1 MEHSYDLEEQ
11 ELSHSIFLHS
21 LLNPPIN
28 WNDPLLVVTQDIYW
42 CMTDSSSGATSSS
55 IPPTE
60 EEKAATTLGS
70 LFRNYLWKKKRKMS
84 SSRPTNPNTGATA
97 GTKCAGNTVVKFGGF
112 DCTIVPDE
120 SNKTTAIVTNNGCLF
135 ELKNRPG
142 PDSNEYRKIIDF
154 ALKTFIEPKFS
165 RNTASLDDIS
175 SLKNVNDLHNQTE
188 QLKAFLN
195 MIGITC
201 IFNVLYPANIA
212 RNSALTQVPDPTS
225 ATAGATVN
233 RSTNLFS
240 NHGLVTKREVGLSNQ
255 YWKKYMY
262 YKDKDGKER
271 SLQAEMVIS
280 FHVIQNHMEANLRD
294 ACLREYNA
302 CPPEDQGGPLLYK
315 IMMTHLLEGN
325 EVAMQSL
332 ISTLTKYNVAVDAKD
347 DVRLAVSTIKA
358 ASDAIIAMRDDT
370 KTDQFPPGFVEKI
383 IKVLCTTSCELY
395 NEKINS
401 LLKDAEHQR
410 KLGGTP
416 VLTNDEAGIDKVLNY
431 STTTVSDLERDG
443 TWVVAMSPN
452 QASSF
457 VASDND
463 CFNCGEKG
471 CTPTKCKE
479 KGVPVDKARV
489 KANRENSK
497 KSKQKKK
504 KPRPHKWRLPESQE
518 NGRRTIDGKL
528 YKWNATKE
536 FWEEVSAPESG
547 LQPSTDI
554 ASGNTAAPTIST
566 ATVGPVP
573 SSVSTAEAV
582 TLDDSDT
589 AAKIQLQ
596 LANLLNNTSQIR
608 DAVL

>member
-1 MEHSYDLEEQ
+1 MDSEELDLSLSNSRFWQNVQHSEVAAAAAAAALERNRKRH
-11 ELSHSIFLHS
+11 LANSIAF
-21 LLNPPIN
+21 
-28 WNDPLLVVTQDIYW
+28 
-42 CMTDSSSGATSSS
+42 A
-55 IPPTE
+55 
-60 EEKAATTLGS
+60 
-70 LFRNYLWKKKRKMS
+70 FRRYRKNKKNKMS
-84 SSRPTNPNTGATA
+84 TTRPTNLNTGGTNATRS
-97 GTKCAGNTVVKFGGF
+97 AGNTVVKFGGF
-112 DCTIVPDE
+112 DCTIARDD
-120 SNKTTAIVTNNGCLF
+120 SNKTTAIVTDNGCLF

-154 ALKTFIEPKFS
+154 AMKIFIDPKFS

-201 IFNVLYPANIA
+201 IFNVLYPTDIA
-212 RNSALTQVPDPTS
+212 VNSTLTQVPDPTS
-225 ATAGATVN
+225 PTAGATMN
-233 RSTNLFS
+233 KSTNLFT
-240 NHGLVTKREVGLSNQ
+240 NHGLVTKEEVGLSNQ

-262 YKDKDGKER
+262 YADKDKNER

-280 FHVIQNHMEANLRD
+280 FHVIQNHMEATLRD

-302 CPPEDQGGPLLYK
+302 CPSEDQGGPLLYK
-315 IMMTHLLEGN
+315 IMMTHLLAGN

-416 VLTNDEAGIDKVLNY
+416 VLTNNEAGINKVLNY
-431 STTTVSDLERDG
+431 STTTLSDLERDG
-443 TWVVAMSPN
+443 TWVVAMSQN

-457 VASDND
+457 AASDND
-463 CFNCGEKG
+463 CFNCGERG
-471 CTPTKCKE
+471 CTPTKCRE

-489 KANRENSK
+489 KANRENFK
-497 KSKQKKK
+497 KNKQKKK
-504 KPRPHKWRLPESQE
+504 KPRPHKWRLPEPQE
-518 NGRRTIDGKL
+518 NGRRTVDGKL

-547 LQPSTDI
+547 LQPSPDI
-554 ASGNTAAPTIST
+554 ASGNTATPTIST
-566 ATVGPVP
+566 ATAGPVQP
-573 SSVSTAEAV
+573 NVSTAEAV
-582 TLDDSDT
+582 TLDESDT